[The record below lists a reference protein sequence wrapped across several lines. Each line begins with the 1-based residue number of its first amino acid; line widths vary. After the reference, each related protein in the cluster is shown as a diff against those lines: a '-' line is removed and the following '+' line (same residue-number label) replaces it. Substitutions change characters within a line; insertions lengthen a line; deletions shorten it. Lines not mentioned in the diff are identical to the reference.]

1 MAAMVTFLF
10 TSIFI
15 IGFLA
20 LALYFWQKPRTSSST
35 VALPP
40 PTEPRALFPDPDEK
54 ELSAAA
60 RDDDAAELRTQL
72 LERARNGDKAAL
84 AEANNLQDPQFYDQ
98 LLSLLLS
105 TDNSKAGVLSLVS
118 HVARKE
124 LPVNKNLAL
133 AVLDHWKE
141 NPDRNSTAKALH
153 VAALVD
159 DAALYQETVEAA
171 LHYQRAGKLK
181 DVSSAELQAL
191 FDGEFWVLSSRTRGS
206 GAGFILKRT
215 LANARR
221 ELGSATSDSQ

>member
-1 MAAMVTFLF
+1 V
-10 TSIFI
+10 
-15 IGFLA
+15 
-20 LALYFWQKPRTSSST
+20 
-35 VALPP
+35 
-40 PTEPRALFPDPDEK
+40 PRALFAEPDEK
-54 ELSAAA
+54 ELSASARNDEAA
-60 RDDDAAELRTQL
+60 QVRTQL
-72 LERARNGDKAAL
+72 LERAQNGDQTAL
-84 AEANNLQDPQFYDQ
+84 AEANKLQDPEFYDL
-98 LLSLLLS
+98 LLSLLLN
-105 TDNSKAGVLSLVS
+105 TDNSKAGVLSLAS
-118 HVARKE
+118 HVTRKE

-133 AVLDHWKE
+133 AVIDHWQE

-171 LHYQRAGKLK
+171 LRYQRAGKLK
-181 DVSSAELQAL
+181 DVSSTELQAL